1 MTLTVKNLDRT
12 KTQDYVENLSGKG
25 HPISCTS
32 KSLSSLLLFNPIYRV
47 SILTTALS
55 NIYCFTLHFNCHH
68 FKACKTL
75 YQHDVGSITLQLV
88 AAAGYNTLIIVLYLM
103 SETVHYSSL
112 LLQHAMHY
120 TNTTSEALPYYT
132 NMVFHLMSEALPHR

>member
-47 SILTTALS
+47 SILTSALS
-55 NIYCFTLHFNCHH
+55 NIYCFALHFNCHH
-68 FKACKTL
+68 FKACNTL

-88 AAAGYNTLIIVLYLM
+88 AAAACNSLIIVIVFNVRNIPLQFASTAARNALY
-103 SETVHYSSL
+103 
-112 LLQHAMHY
+112 QHDVGSITILY
-120 TNTTSEALPYYT
+120 
-132 NMVFHLMSEALPHR
+132 